1 MILERIDN
9 EKVVDWYY
17 PYLVD
22 GRKSFY
28 KKATVYETEKYFYL
42 QSYSTLMCRYNKKT
56 ETIERLN
63 DACSQTTCRH
73 LRAFFNE
80 MRSHISTKDFY
91 KMSIYQEEVSDEF
104 VENFKKDY
112 DNLNPEVKKI
122 LANSDVIVHSKEE
135 AEELMR
141 ISQLFSLLM
150 D

>member
-1 MILERIDN
+1 MILERIDR
-9 EKVVDWYY
+9 EKVLDWYY
-17 PYLVD
+17 PSPVD

-28 KKATVYETEKYFYL
+28 KKATVYETEKFYYL
-42 QSYSTLMCRYNKKT
+42 QSYTTLMCRYNKKT
-56 ETIERLN
+56 HSIERLS

-73 LRAFFNE
+73 LRAFFSD
-80 MRSHISTKDFY
+80 MRVRLTVKDFY

-104 VENFKKDY
+104 VENFKKNY
-112 DNLNPEVKKI
+112 NNLNPKVKEI
-122 LANSDVIVHSKEE
+122 LANSDVMVNSKEE

>member
-1 MILERIDN
+1 MILERIDR
-9 EKVVDWYY
+9 EKVLDWYY
-17 PYLVD
+17 PSPVD

-28 KKATVYETEKYFYL
+28 KKATVYETEKYYYL
-42 QSYSTLMCRYNKKT
+42 QSYSTLMCRYNK
-56 ETIERLN
+56 ENNNIERLS

-73 LRAFFNE
+73 LRAFFSD
-80 MRSHISTKDFY
+80 MRVRLTVKDFY
-91 KMSIYQEEVSDEF
+91 KMPIYQEEVSDEF

-112 DNLNPEVKKI
+112 DNLNPKVKEI
-122 LANSDVIVHSKEE
+122 LANSDVVVNSKEE

>member
-1 MILERIDN
+1 MILERIDR
-9 EKVVDWYY
+9 EKVLDWYY
-17 PYLVD
+17 PSPVD

-28 KKATVYETEKYFYL
+28 KKATVYETEKYYYL
-42 QSYSTLMCRYNKKT
+42 QSYSTLMCRYNK
-56 ETIERLN
+56 ENNNIERLS

-73 LRAFFNE
+73 LRAFFSD
-80 MRSHISTKDFY
+80 MRVRLTVKDFY

-112 DNLNPEVKKI
+112 NNLNPKVKEI
-122 LANSDVIVHSKEE
+122 LANSDVMVNSKEE